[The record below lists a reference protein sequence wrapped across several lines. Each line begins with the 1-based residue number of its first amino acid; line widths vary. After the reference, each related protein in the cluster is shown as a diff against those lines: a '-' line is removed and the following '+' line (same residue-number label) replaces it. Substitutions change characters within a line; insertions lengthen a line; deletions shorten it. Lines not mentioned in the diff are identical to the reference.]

1 MAQNYGKL
9 PKAVQQQAEAAKK
22 AQKAIIDA
30 SSANANVTV
39 HNPDIKKPEES
50 VMQQPEPE
58 IQAEPQAQPVSENW
72 EHKYNVLKGK
82 YDKEI
87 PDLRSQLNRAM
98 ATVENLNSLILA
110 TSQNLPQETRQPEG
124 GNGEGRRQ
132 QQQLA
137 NLDVNKWD
145 GYGEEMTELVNVVN
159 NLIAE
164 NNTLRGQ
171 LGQVAKKTEA
181 SEMESYFA
189 VLDEACPDWETVNK
203 DPGFLAWLQ
212 QPDEM
217 TGGYPRISI
226 LKAHEARRNAKGVA
240 SFFTAWKTITGAE
253 LKGNEPKVSQTQKG
267 NPLAGQV
274 VPEGAA
280 PQHGAPQGNTNPA
293 PRIVTPKEFS
303 EASKLM
309 AMGRMDPKE
318 FRKIQIAFQQTLR
331 GGPATP

>member
-1 MAQNYGKL
+1 MAQDYTKL
-9 PKAVQQQAEAAKK
+9 PKAVQEQAEAAKK
-22 AQKAIIDA
+22 AQKALIDA
-30 SSANANVTV
+30 STGVTV

-50 VMQQPEPE
+50 PAEPE
-58 IQAEPQAQPVSENW
+58 IQAEPQAQPAGEDWS
-72 EHKYNVLKGK
+72 HKYSVLKGK

-87 PDLRSQLNRAM
+87 PDLRAQLNRAM

-110 TSQNLPQETRQPEG
+110 TSQTMPQSGQGQVQVQG
-124 GNGEGRRQ
+124 GNGEGKVP
-132 QQQLA
+132 QQLA

-164 NNTLRGQ
+164 NNNLRGQ
-171 LGQVAKKTEA
+171 LGQVAKKAEA
-181 SEMESYFA
+181 GEMESYFS
-189 VLDEACPDWETVNK
+189 VLDEACPDWEVVNK

-212 QPDEM
+212 QADEM
-217 TGGYPRISI
+217 TGYPRITI

-240 SFFTAWKTITGAE
+240 SFFTTWKTIMGAGST
-253 LKGNEPKVSQTQKG
+253 GNEPVEPQTQKE

-280 PQHGAPQGNTNPA
+280 PQHGAPSGNTNPE

-309 AMGRMDPKE
+309 ALGRMDPKE
-318 FRKIQIAFQQTLR
+318 FRKIQVAFQRTLR
-331 GGPATP
+331 GGPATT